1 MPMHAYRLQFND
13 HFLNPDFITGISAS
27 CCDRLL
33 YINLLGSKHLRA
45 CMLLPMDEETR
56 FRFIGLQDT
65 LLETVQA
72 NYESHVAAT
81 SDDSRQ
87 NNEELLIQ
95 VLQDIMDLRKT
106 LELKFS
112 QSKKMKPA
120 FASMIG
126 PWRYQD
132 IFIAIEAS
140 A

>member
-13 HFLNPDFITGISAS
+13 HFLNPDFITGISAAS
-27 CCDRLL
+27 CDRLL

-72 NYESHVAAT
+72 IYESHVAAT
-81 SDDSRQ
+81 TDGQRQ

-95 VLQDIMDLRKT
+95 VLQDIMDLRKS

-112 QSKKMKPA
+112 QSQRRKPA
-120 FASMIG
+120 FAAMIG
-126 PWRYQD
+126 PWKYQD

-140 A
+140 S